1 MQSILKSELFE
12 GSVYKN
18 KYSKDFLT
26 QELIEDKIEID
37 TPDVSGVIKE
47 LQLNGIFI
55 WSNDIHAPK
64 GYGFQVSS
72 NFSLFALHFEIAGNY
87 RYTPFEN
94 RSPLVDIP
102 DFHYNVFYLPEVKGT
117 LQYKGA
123 PRRTLEIIFTLGLIK
138 KLVGDKYGETLEKI
152 EDMVRKGKP
161 FVFWK
166 KPRPIS
172 SELGQVL
179 EEIIN
184 CPFAGQLKKTYLQ
197 SKITTL
203 LVDILIDFNG
213 NLKAEP
219 KIPVSKTDIAGIRRV
234 ELHIKSNLKKALP
247 IAELS
252 TIAGFNGTKLKRDFK
267 RIHGKTI
274 YKYITLLRMKKASL
288 LISNKGYT
296 IAQAA
301 YEVGYANP
309 QHFTSAFK
317 RTMGYLPSEL
327 KK

>member
-1 MQSILKSELFE
+1 MQSVLKSELFK
-12 GSVYKN
+12 GSVYKK

-26 QELIEDKIEID
+26 EELLEDKIEID
-37 TPDVSGVIKE
+37 TSDVSGVIKE

-55 WSNDIHAPK
+55 WSKYIHAPK
-64 GYGFQVSS
+64 GYVFQVSS

-87 RYTPFEN
+87 RYTPFKDRN
-94 RSPLVDIP
+94 PLVEIP
-102 DFHYNVFYLPEVKGT
+102 DFHYNIFYLPEVNGT
-117 LQYKGA
+117 LEYKGA
-123 PRRTLEIIFTLGLIK
+123 PRRTLEIVFTLGLIK
-138 KLVGDKYGETLEKI
+138 ELVGDTYGQTLEKI
-152 EDMVRKGKP
+152 DDMVRKGKP

-184 CPFAGQLKKTYLQ
+184 CPFAGRLKKTYLQ

-203 LVDILIDFNG
+203 LVDILIEFNG
-213 NLKAEP
+213 NLKPEP
-219 KIPVSKTDIAGIRRV
+219 NIKVSKTDIASIRRV
-234 ELHIKSNLKKALP
+234 ERHIKSNLKKTLP
-247 IAELS
+247 ISELS

-267 RIHGKTI
+267 RIHGTTI
-274 YKYITLLRMKKASL
+274 YKYITRLRMKKASA
-288 LISNKGYT
+288 LIRNEGLT

-301 YEVGYANP
+301 YEVGYGNP
-309 QHFTSAFK
+309 QHFTNAFK
-317 RTMGYLPSEL
+317 RTMGYLPSSL